1 MEPAADQAR
10 VQALLL
16 EVEATLIHQAQVQV
30 PDLPH
35 LLIVLTQIQVPAH
48 LQLNQDLVQVPA
60 LQLHLDL
67 VQVLVPVQDLAV
79 LLLLFQL

>member
-30 PDLPH
+30 PDLLH

-60 LQLHLDL
+60 LQLHLDQ